1 MKKAILVFLC
11 VFIFL
16 GISAKRYYAQVY
28 IFPYKVF
35 NVNKKMTLAID
46 ENHVGTVSDEHGT
59 PINSFFLSAL
69 FTYLGE
75 KGWIYVESIGSEYL
89 FYKDADNVE
98 EAVNGLIL
106 VKNKKDLE
114 KLGAKKEKKEVELW

>member
-1 MKKAILVFLC
+1 MKLLLC
-11 VFIFL
+11 KQRKL
-16 GISAKRYYAQVY
+16 H
-28 IFPYKVF
+28 
-35 NVNKKMTLAID
+35 
-46 ENHVGTVSDEHGT
+46 ET

-89 FYKDADNVE
+89 FYK

-114 KLGAKKEKKEVELW
+114 KLGAKKEEKEIELW

>member
-1 MKKAILVFLC
+1 MKLLLC
-11 VFIFL
+11 KQRKL
-16 GISAKRYYAQVY
+16 Q
-28 IFPYKVF
+28 
-35 NVNKKMTLAID
+35 
-46 ENHVGTVSDEHGT
+46 GT

-89 FYKDADNVE
+89 FYKDADNIE

-114 KLGAKKEKKEVELW
+114 KLGAKKEEKEIELW